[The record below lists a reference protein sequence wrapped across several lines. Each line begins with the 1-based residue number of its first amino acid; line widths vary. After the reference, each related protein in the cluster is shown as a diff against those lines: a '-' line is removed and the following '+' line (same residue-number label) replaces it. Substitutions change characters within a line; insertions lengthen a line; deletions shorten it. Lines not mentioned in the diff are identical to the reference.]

1 MIEQQQVEIEE
12 PCNNIVAQS
21 DYEAALAAIEST
33 FDNFRLSQQSYENE
47 SLDPELVE
55 EIYKTA
61 KTSLLNNV
69 KRVVRPVHDDDYNN
83 YVDQYHFVSD
93 DEESDSD
100 ENESPQPE
108 EESAEEDAQEE
119 IDMEELI
126 DGKAWK
132 DAQKLRARIREM
144 SNKVQTVREEVL
156 QYVDDGILSSISEHL
171 VDRPVEI
178 VFENDNGN
186 ETSDGKE
193 NSAQATKRN
202 IALQNS
208 LRDLTKVLKDPKWKR
223 MPNRI
228 QSLQDTIETVEKET
242 SEDRVMS
249 QTEIAILSKPK
260 STIDES
266 RRKMLLEDETENEDP
281 SYNTANAMDR
291 LALFGQLF
299 A

>member
-12 PCNNIVAQS
+12 PCNNIAAQS

-47 SLDPELVE
+47 SLDPEVIE

-61 KTSLLNNV
+61 KISLMNNV
-69 KRVVRPVHDDDYNN
+69 KRVVHPIHDDDYND
-83 YVDQYHFVSD
+83 YVGQYHFVSD

-100 ENESPQPE
+100 ENESPTTEEIE
-108 EESAEEDAQEE
+108 EEEVEEE

-132 DAQKLRARIREM
+132 DAQKLRARIRDM
-144 SNKVQTVREEVL
+144 SKKVQTVREEVL
-156 QYVDDGILSSISEHL
+156 QCVDNGILSSISEHI
-171 VDRPVEI
+171 VDKPVQI
-178 VFENDNGN
+178 VFEDDDGN
-186 ETSDGKE
+186 EASENKE
-193 NSAQATKRN
+193 NSTQAKN
-202 IALQNS
+202 SNLALQNS
-208 LRDLTKVLKDPKWKR
+208 LRDLTKVLQDPKWKR
-223 MPNRI
+223 LPNRI

-249 QTEIAILSKPK
+249 KTEIAILSQPK
-260 STIDES
+260 SAIDES

-281 SYNTANAMDR
+281 TFNTANAMDR
-291 LALFGQLF
+291 LALFGQMF